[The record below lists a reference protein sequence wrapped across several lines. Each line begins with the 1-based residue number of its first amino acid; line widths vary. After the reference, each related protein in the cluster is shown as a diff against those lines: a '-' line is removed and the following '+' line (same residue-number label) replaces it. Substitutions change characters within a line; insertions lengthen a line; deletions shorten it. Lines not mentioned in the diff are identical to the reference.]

1 MGHQVPIWVVRS
13 LYGSSERL
21 CAHES
26 SESLQGCPFMG
37 HQVPLWVI
45 RFVNAIG
52 CTTYDYVTNLIM
64 EMILY
69 KYMNLF

>member
-1 MGHQVPIWVVRS
+1 MICVPLWVIRS

-37 HQVPLWVI
+37 HQICECYWMYHV
-45 RFVNAIG
+45 
-52 CTTYDYVTNLIM
+52 
-64 EMILY
+64 
-69 KYMNLF
+69 

>member
-1 MGHQVPIWVVRS
+1 MICVPLWVIRS
-13 LYGSSERL
+13 LYGSS
-21 CAHES
+21 
-26 SESLQGCPFMG
+26 GPFMG
-37 HQVPLWVI
+37 HQNVSVHMSHQKAFKAVPLWVI

-64 EMILY
+64 EMMLY